1 MLAASVSAGVL
12 LAGCATT
19 PPPPPTYNPA
29 DAAASQAPTFIGS
42 NKPAKNMQK
51 VKKVALTACN
61 VMFADKSSASASTG
75 AGLFGDPA
83 TSDTRRVDE
92 KVVVVYN
99 MTGLDD
105 AVMQKMTDEICA
117 DAEKRMAA
125 SGLEVVPRSELAS
138 NA

>member
-1 MLAASVSAGVL
+1 MEKFTMHLRMKQSLLVASVSAVVM

-19 PPPPPTYNPA
+19 SAPPPTYNPA
-29 DAAASQAPTFIGS
+29 DAAASQAAIFVGS

-83 TSDTRRVDE
+83 WRWCR
-92 KVVVVYN
+92 
-99 MTGLDD
+99 
-105 AVMQKMTDEICA
+105 
-117 DAEKRMAA
+117 AA
-125 SGLEVVPRSELAS
+125 SW
-138 NA
+138 